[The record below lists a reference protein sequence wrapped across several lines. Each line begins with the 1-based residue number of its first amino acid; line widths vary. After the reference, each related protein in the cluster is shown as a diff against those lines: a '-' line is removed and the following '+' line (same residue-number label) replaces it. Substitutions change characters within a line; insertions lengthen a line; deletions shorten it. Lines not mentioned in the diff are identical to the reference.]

1 MLRRYKKYLVLG
13 VYGHDFIK
21 LKGMKSQ
28 SLVYQDKYADR
39 LKFMSH
45 LAALYNKDK
54 YISFIPSFEMKDKE
68 VFTETARKYIGILNI
83 FGTKYLTYHISENHS
98 KHYINSVIY
107 DLQKEMKHKNV
118 IVLVDDLS
126 RIKISDF
133 AFGLNS
139 VIICKDSDDELNQLK
154 YLHQINWKE
163 IIEQEYNT
171 KVNLSEYNF
180 CEYVGENQK
189 YFTSFFFIDGEKIN
203 RIDTFLRNNKNKKID
218 VVCNELI
225 INYLGKEIPLSNFRI
240 ININDYIEKDINVYE

>member
-1 MLRRYKKYLVLG
+1 MLG